1 MPPADRRSAV
11 SAVEAAVSR
20 ALAERGGEPGT
31 LPGRVYVA
39 FSGGMDSTV
48 LLHAVVRRAVALDP
62 RVGEVVALHVDHG
75 LHADSGAWSRHCAGV
90 ARSLGVGFVA
100 HRVNAAGSG
109 GVEARAREA
118 RYQAFESCLTGP
130 GDRLLLA
137 HHRDDQVETGLLR
150 LVQGRGLYGMPER
163 RMLGAGWL
171 VRPLLELSRDLLA
184 RYAREAGLEWLDDP
198 SNAADEVD
206 RNFLRHRVL
215 PQLRRRWP
223 DVGDA
228 MLAAIARGREADR
241 RRAGDLPGGGPLPL
255 TALPGGDSAER
266 VARLRVWLAG
276 RGEPL
281 PRREALA
288 EFLRQLDRAG
298 DDRQPSLRLDSGAFL
313 RFHRD
318 SVHLVAAP
326 PPLEKAYDLA
336 LPGAIRLPHGDLT
349 VVRDPAGSAAE
360 GPLQVRFRR
369 GGEQLRAGNHHVSVK
384 SLLQRAGMPPWQRH
398 SHPLVFDARGLLAV
412 PGVAVR
418 REPVE
423 TTGVGVRVRWLPHDD
438 ASGDFL

>member
-1 MPPADRRSAV
+1 MRADGPSAAVAVESAV
-11 SAVEAAVSR
+11 AR
-20 ALAERGGEPGT
+20 ALAEGGSEPGRS
-31 LPGRVYVA
+31 PGRVYVA

-48 LLHAVVRRAVALDP
+48 LLHAVVHRADALGI
-62 RVGEVVALHVDHG
+62 RTGEVVALHVDHG
-75 LHADSGAWSRHCAGV
+75 LHADSGAWSRHCARV
-90 ARSLGVGFVA
+90 ARGLGVGFAA
-100 HRVNAAGSG
+100 HRVNATGSG
-109 GVEARAREA
+109 GIEARARAA
-118 RYQAFESCLTGP
+118 RYQAFESHLTAP

-171 VRPLLELSRDLLA
+171 LRPLLELSRDLLE
-184 RYAREAGLEWLDDP
+184 RYAREAGLDWVDDP
-198 SNAADEVD
+198 SNAADEFD

-228 MLAAIARGREADR
+228 MLAAMARGREADG
-241 RRAGDLPGGGPLPL
+241 RRAADLPGGGPLPL
-255 TALPGGDSAER
+255 TALAGGDSAER
-266 VARLRVWLAG
+266 LARLRVWLAG
-276 RGEPL
+276 RGESL
-281 PRREALA
+281 PRRDALA

-313 RFHRD
+313 RFHRNW
-318 SVHLVAAP
+318 VHLVAP
-326 PPLEKAYDLA
+326 HPPLAKAYDLA
-336 LPGAIRLPHGDLT
+336 LPGTVRLPHGDLA

-369 GGEQLRAGNHHVSVK
+369 GGERLRSGNHHVSVK
-384 SLLQRAGMPPWQRH
+384 GLLQRAGMPPWQRH

-418 REPVE
+418 REPAE
-423 TTGVGVRVRWLPHDD
+423 TTGAGVRVRWLPHD